1 MPRSTLFPL
10 AAGLM
15 LAGLVLTMP
24 AAASTADAS
33 ASADLDRDG
42 FITRAE
48 FGLGRLGTFSQ
59 FDTNNDGSLTRAE
72 IGPSRR
78 ARPGAPNWASF
89 DADRN
94 GVITRAEVLA
104 APAPMFDRFDRN
116 RDRRLSG
123 GEAAPVLPFLARHM
137 R

>member
-1 MPRSTLFPL
+1 MRSNLVLLT
-10 AAGLM
+10 AGLM
-15 LAGLVLTMP
+15 LAGVAF
-24 AAASTADAS
+24 AAPGADKTSDAF
-33 ASADLDRDG
+33 ARADLDRDG

-48 FGLGRLGTFSQ
+48 FGVGRLAAFSQ
-59 FDTNNDGSLTRAE
+59 LDPDNDGSVTRAE

-78 ARPGAPNWASF
+78 PRPGAPNWASF
-89 DADRN
+89 DADQN

-116 RDRRLSG
+116 RDGQLSR
-123 GEAAPVLPFLARHM
+123 EEVAPVLPLLARHM